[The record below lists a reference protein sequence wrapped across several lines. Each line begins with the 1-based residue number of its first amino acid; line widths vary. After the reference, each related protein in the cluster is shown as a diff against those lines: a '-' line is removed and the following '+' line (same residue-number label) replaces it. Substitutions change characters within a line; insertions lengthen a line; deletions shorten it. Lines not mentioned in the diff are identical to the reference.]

1 MKTSNSKNKVQ
12 ISLVIAFLL
21 TAYVH
26 GENPATIF
34 KTLNMDGKA
43 ITNAA
48 TPDAGSPASQVATKE
63 YVDNATN
70 AIPVTPL
77 STVSNQFLLT
87 SGGNV
92 MTGPMNAGGNKVT
105 NVAAPT
111 ADLDAV
117 NLKHLQTQLQALAAL
132 VSNQFLLTSGG
143 NAMTGPMNAGGN
155 KVTNVASPTAAL
167 DAVNLKHLQTE
178 LQMLYELL
186 ELKGIKRAEADDD
199 VVFLNTVSDLSIDTL
214 EWDLQSFTT
223 VNNLQFSPFYVSRDE
238 ITAEQYC
245 KFLNA
250 WSDRF
255 SNKSAPSCVVTS
267 VMNTA
272 QGGAWVDVQSP
283 GSWQLCTI
291 GSSTAKNQAQINWN
305 GSSYVVNAYP
315 DDPMIYV
322 SWYGAVGYCQW
333 LNEVEFGGD
342 TTLWNYRLPTEWE
355 YEFQMGAK
363 QVSET
368 RGSTQDW
375 GSASWS
381 YGQAN
386 DTISSTANA
395 NDWVNYNNAYGSVVT
410 VGGKGGDGKNAK
422 NTFGAFDMSGQV
434 YKWCLDWWGASAG
447 SVSGKDYVHTSS
459 GSNRSLRGGSWGY
472 DASGCAPSNRGSY
485 DPTYHGSFVGFRV
498 VRECP

>member
-12 ISLVIAFLL
+12 ITLILAVLL

-70 AIPVTPL
+70 AIPVTSL
-77 STVSNQFLLT
+77 ST
-87 SGGNV
+87 
-92 MTGPMNAGGNKVT
+92 
-105 NVAAPT
+105 
-111 ADLDAV
+111 
-117 NLKHLQTQLQALAAL
+117 

-143 NAMTGPMNAGGN
+143 NAMTGELNAGTN
-155 KVTNVASPTAAL
+155 KVTNVDDPSVDL
-167 DAVNLKHLQTE
+167 DAVNLKHLQAE
-178 LQMLYELL
+178 LQTLYELL
-186 ELKGIKRAEADDD
+186 DLIGLRGIKTAEADDD
-199 VVFLNTVSDLSIDTL
+199 VVFLATVNNPAIDTL
-214 EWDLQSFTT
+214 EWDLRSLGGSVT
-223 VNNLQFSPFYVSRDE
+223 NLQFSPFYISRDL

-250 WSDRF
+250 WSNRF
-255 SNKSAPSCVVTS
+255 SNKSAPACVVTS
-267 VMNTA
+267 VMNAA

-283 GSWQLCTI
+283 GSWQLCDI
-291 GSSTAKNQAQINWN
+291 GSSTAKNNPQINWN

-315 DDPMIYV
+315 DDPMIFV

-342 TTLWNYRLPTEWE
+342 TTLWKYRLPTEWE

-375 GSASWS
+375 SSASWS

-395 NDWVNYNNAYGSVVT
+395 NDWVNYNNAYGYVVT
-410 VGGKGGDGKNAK
+410 VGGKGGDGKNAQ
-422 NTFGAFDMSGQV
+422 NTFGAFDMSGQLW
-434 YKWCLDWWGASAG
+434 KWCLDWWGASAG
-447 SVSGKDYVHTSS
+447 SVSGKDYVYRTLGS
-459 GSNRSLRGGSWGY
+459 GRSVRGGRWGS
-472 DASGCAPSNRGSY
+472 DASGCAASYRG
-485 DPTYHGSFVGFRV
+485 GSLPAYRFSLIGFRV
-498 VRECP
+498 VRDVP